1 MTHVPAGRQPRAS
14 SAGFTLIELMVV
26 VGIIGLL
33 ALVAAPP
40 IRNYMRGSTIR
51 VAAQQ
56 VAGEISNARQRAISK
71 NVHLGVVLLIRSANT
86 YQWVIEDDQSPPLT
100 TGARLAMSVL
110 VADDAQHGPLRTL
123 PAPVTFLPL
132 PAPAVQPPAATSR
145 GVRFTSLGAAC
156 DPNGA
161 AASVCPLPDTPTT
174 NFVNFNTANAGEF
187 TILVTDNT
195 TKLSRSIRVTPGGRI
210 YIKQ

>member
-1 MTHVPAGRQPRAS
+1 MRNVPARRRPCAS
-14 SAGFTLIELMVV
+14 SAGFTLVELIVV
-26 VGIIGLL
+26 VGIIGPL

-40 IRNYMRGSTIR
+40 IRNYMRASTIR

-56 VAGEISNARQRAISK
+56 VASELSNARQRAISK
-71 NVHLGVVLLIRSANT
+71 NVHDGVVLLVWSANT
-86 YQWVIEDDQSPPLT
+86 YQWVIEDDQSPPVL
-100 TGARLAMSVL
+100 GARRAMSVL

-132 PAPAVQPPAATSR
+132 PAPAAQPPAATSR
-145 GVRFTSLGAAC
+145 GIRFTSLGAAC

-161 AASVCPLPDTPTT
+161 AGSVCPQPDTPTT
-174 NFVNFNTANAGEF
+174 NFVNFNTANPGEF
-187 TILVTDNT
+187 TLLVTDNT

-210 YIKQ
+210 YVTQ